1 MQKRRFRQVHLSD
14 AAEIAG
20 ISSEALAEKLFIDVD
35 NDYLYYIAQD
45 GTPTVVLDGSG
56 GGGASNLSIGT
67 ITGTTVDIDNDN
79 GTGVTVPGSTKTTA
93 GLISGANQSKLDDI
107 EANAT
112 ANSTDAHLLDRANH
126 TGTQSVSTVD
136 IDNNVIPTTDNTR
149 LSGSALSRWSEVNAV
164 EGKFTT
170 VTVSGLVDGRDVAT
184 DGTKLDGIESG
195 AEVNNISDVNATDL
209 TDAGDSTLHYHSA
222 DRNRANHT
230 GTQTASTISDF
241 QTEVSNNT
249 DVSDNTSK
257 LVYRSITVSNTSGTT
272 SIAATAKELVLN
284 DTIKTTGTGDFTVSG
299 NEITIKNAGD
309 YVVSYNT
316 SLNSLSGSNR
326 SGYRAYLQQ
335 WNGSSWT
342 TLTETTGSAYVRGT
356 GDAEDAYGETEI
368 TAAVNDR
375 IHLMAVRVSGSATNT
390 FQQNGFTRV
399 TVRRSV

>member
-1 MQKRRFRQVHLSD
+1 MRKRRYRQVILSD
-14 AAEIAG
+14 STEIAG
-20 ISSEALAEKLFIDVD
+20 ISSDALAEKLFIDVD
-35 NDYLYYIAQD
+35 NDWLYYIASD
-45 GTPTVVLDGSG
+45 GTPTIIGTSG
-56 GGGASNLSIGT
+56 GGGVVNLSVGAKAATTMDVDTDTGGT
-67 ITGTTVDIDNDN
+67 SATLTSATTSV
-79 GTGVTVPGSTKTTA
+79 A
-93 GLISGANQSKLDDI
+93 GL
-107 EANAT
+107 
-112 ANSTDAHLLDRANH
+112 
-126 TGTQSVSTVD
+126 
-136 IDNNVIPTTDNTR
+136 
-149 LSGSALSRWSEVNAV
+149 LSAAD
-164 EGKFTT
+164 K
-170 VTVSGLVDGRDVAT
+170 
-184 DGTKLDGIESG
+184 TKLDGIESG

-209 TDAGDSTLHYHSA
+209 TDAGDSVLHYHSA

-241 QTEVSNNT
+241 DTEVSNNA

-272 SIAATAKELVLN
+272 SIAATAKELILN

-299 NEITIKNAGD
+299 NEITIKNADD
-309 YVVSYNT
+309 YQVSYNT

-326 SGYRAYLQQ
+326 SGYRAYLQH
-335 WNGSSWT
+335 WNGSSWS

-375 IHLMAVRVSGSATNT
+375 IRLMAVRVSGSATNT